1 MSKFERTIS
10 LFGEEKFKK
19 LQNAKVLIFGL
30 GGVGGYA
37 TEALARAGI
46 KDFCLVDGD
55 VVAESNIN
63 RQIIATTKT
72 VGQPKVE
79 VMKERILEINPDA
92 RVETKKLFYL
102 PENSNEIDFDKF
114 DYIIDAIDTVS
125 AKIDIILQAKK
136 HNKKI
141 ISAMGAGNKID
152 AFGFAIADI
161 FDTKVCPLAKV
172 MRKELKARGVENLR
186 VVYSQ
191 EKPFSTTIIENGKR
205 IPSSNSFVP
214 GVAGL
219 TLAGEVIKEII
230 ESWQSIIRY

>member
-19 LQNAKVLIFGL
+19 LQNTKVLIFGI

-46 KDFCLVDGD
+46 EDFCLVDGD

-72 VGQPKVE
+72 VGQPKVK
-79 VMKERILEINPDA
+79 VMKERILDINPDA

-102 PENSNEIDFDKF
+102 PENSKEIDFEKF

-125 AKIDIILQAKK
+125 AKLDIIEQAKK

-152 AFGFAIADI
+152 VFGFVVADI
-161 FDTKVCPLAKV
+161 FDTKVCPLAKI
-172 MRKELKARGVENLR
+172 MRKELKARGVESLK

-214 GVAGL
+214 GIAGL
-219 TLAGEVIKEII
+219 TLAGEVIKEITECKSSTI
-230 ESWQSIIRY
+230 